1 MCITY
6 YTSRIIR
13 MKPKSYN
20 PAGCVTN
27 KPILM
32 RLMPDEL
39 QAAEQGAAAAGM
51 SKGSFARKAFL
62 AGFPLVSPDFST
74 TAVPPSADLSGGEA
88 SASPAGF
95 SSIPA

>member
-39 QAAEQGAAAAGM
+39 AVAIAAADSAQM
-51 SKGSFARKAFL
+51 SKSSFARKAFL
-62 AGFPLVSPDFST
+62 AGLPIVAPDFST
-74 TAVPPSADLSGGEA
+74 TAVSPAADLSGGEA

-95 SSIPA
+95 STVTA